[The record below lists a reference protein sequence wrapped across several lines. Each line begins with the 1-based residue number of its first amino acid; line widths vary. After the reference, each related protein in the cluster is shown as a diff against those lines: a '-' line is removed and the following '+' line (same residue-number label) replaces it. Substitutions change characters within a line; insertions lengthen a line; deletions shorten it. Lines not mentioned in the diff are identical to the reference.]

1 VSWVRDQRR
10 KIITHLENNVK
21 PSARYA
27 PAVKQ
32 KKQMRFEILRERL
45 PAIPPAKL
53 SVAQKKVAAEITAG
67 PRKDVRGPFV
77 PMMRSPGLTGP
88 TQALGAYIRWGVK
101 VPFRLAEMA
110 GLMAARDWSC
120 QYEWAV
126 HVPHAQRGGL
136 AEDTIAAIAE
146 CRRPA
151 KMKKDETIVYDFV
164 NELLKNRGVSD
175 ATYVRAVKHFGE
187 ESVVDLVGVVGY
199 YAMIAMLMNVA
210 RTAPPR
216 GGLIGLA
223 PLPQY
228 VRPVA

>member
-1 VSWVRDQRR
+1 M
-10 KIITHLENNVK
+10 TE
-21 PSARYA
+21 SAKHA

-32 KKQMRFEILRERL
+32 KKQMRFDILRERL
-45 PAIPPAKL
+45 PRIPPEKL
-53 SVAQKKVAAEITAG
+53 NAEQKKVAAEITAG

-101 VPFRLAEMA
+101 VPFRLAEFA

-126 HVPHAQRGGL
+126 HVPHALRGGL
-136 AEDTIAAIAE
+136 SQDTIDALAE

-151 KMKKDETIVYDFV
+151 RMKADEAIVYDFV
-164 NELLKNRGVSD
+164 NELLKNRSVSD
-175 ATYVRAVKHFGE
+175 TTYARAVKRFGE

-210 RTAPPR
+210 RTAPPN
-216 GGLIGLA
+216 GLLPLA
-223 PLPQY
+223 ALPQY
-228 VRPVA
+228 AKPVV

>member
-1 VSWVRDQRR
+1 M
-10 KIITHLENNVK
+10 NVAGK
-21 PSARYA
+21 HA

-32 KKQMRFEILRERL
+32 KKQMRFDILRERL

-53 SVAQKKVAAEITAG
+53 NAAQKKVAAEITNG

-77 PMMRSPGLTGP
+77 PMIRSPGLTGP

-101 VPFRLAEMA
+101 VPFKLAEMA

-136 AEDTIAAIAE
+136 SQDVIDALAE
-146 CRRPA
+146 CRRPE
-151 KMKKDETIVYDFV
+151 KMKKDEATVYDFV
-164 NELLKNRGVSD
+164 NELLKNRSVSD
-175 ATYVRAVKHFGE
+175 ATYARAVKQFGE

-210 RTAPPR
+210 RTAPPKD
-216 GGLIGLA
+216 GLIGLA

-228 VRPVA
+228 VRPVV

>member
-1 VSWVRDQRR
+1 MNSPD
-10 KIITHLENNVK
+10 KH
-21 PSARYA
+21 A

-32 KKQMRFEILRERL
+32 KKQMRFNILRERL
-45 PAIPPAKL
+45 PRIPPAKL
-53 SVAQKKVAAEITAG
+53 NAAQKKVAAEISAG

-101 VPFRLAEMA
+101 VPFRLAEFA

-126 HVPHAQRGGL
+126 HVPHALRGGL
-136 AEDTIAAIAE
+136 SQDTIAALSE
-146 CRRPA
+146 CRRPH
-151 KMKKDETIVYDFV
+151 KMKTDEAIVYDFV
-164 NELLKNRGVSD
+164 NELLKNRSVSD
-175 ATYVRAVKHFGE
+175 TTYARAVKQFGE

-210 RTAPPR
+210 RTAPR
-216 GGLIGLA
+216 RAG
-223 PLPQY
+223 Y
-228 VRPVA
+228 

>member
-1 VSWVRDQRR
+1 MNSPAE
-10 KIITHLENNVK
+10 H
-21 PSARYA
+21 A

-32 KKQMRFEILRERL
+32 KKQMRFNILRERL
-45 PAIPPAKL
+45 PRIPPAKL
-53 SVAQKKVAAEITAG
+53 NAAQKKVAAEISAG

-101 VPFRLAEMA
+101 VPFRLAEFA

-126 HVPHAQRGGL
+126 HVPHALRGGL
-136 AEDTIAAIAE
+136 SQDTIAALSE
-146 CRRPA
+146 CRRPHS
-151 KMKKDETIVYDFV
+151 MKKDETIVYDFV
-164 NELLKNRGVSD
+164 NELLKNRSVSD
-175 ATYVRAVKHFGE
+175 TTYARAVKQFGE

-210 RTAPPR
+210 RTAPPK
-216 GGLIGLA
+216 GGILELA

-228 VRPVA
+228 AEPVV

>member
-1 VSWVRDQRR
+1 MNSIA
-10 KIITHLENNVK
+10 KH
-21 PSARYA
+21 A

-32 KKQMRFEILRERL
+32 KQQMRFNILRERL
-45 PAIPPAKL
+45 PRIPPEKL
-53 SVAQKKVAAEITAG
+53 NAAQKKVAAEISAG

-101 VPFRLAEMA
+101 VPFRLAEFA

-126 HVPHAQRGGL
+126 HVPHALRGGL
-136 AEDTIAAIAE
+136 SQDTIDALAE
-146 CRRPA
+146 CRRPD
-151 KMKKDETIVYDFV
+151 KIKKDEAIVYDFV
-164 NELLKNRGVSD
+164 NELLCNRSVSD
-175 ATYVRAVKHFGE
+175 TTYARAVKHFGE

-210 RTAPPR
+210 RTAPPK
-216 GGLIGLA
+216 GGLLQLG

-228 VRPVA
+228 ARPVL

>member
-1 VSWVRDQRR
+1 M
-10 KIITHLENNVK
+10 
-21 PSARYA
+21 SAVARHA

-32 KKQMRFEILRERL
+32 KKQMRVNILRERL
-45 PAIPPAKL
+45 PRIPPEKL
-53 SVAQKKVAAEITAG
+53 TAAQQKAAADITAG

-120 QYEWAV
+120 QFEWAV
-126 HVPHAQRGGL
+126 HVPHALHGGL
-136 AEDTIAAIAE
+136 HPDTIASLAE
-146 CRRPA
+146 CRRPE
-151 KMKKDETIVYDFV
+151 KMKKDEAIVYDFV

-175 ATYVRAVKHFGE
+175 TTYARAVKHFGE

-210 RTAPPR
+210 RTSPPS
-216 GGLIGLA
+216 GMPTLA
-223 PLPQY
+223 ALPLY
-228 VRPVA
+228 SRPVV

>member
-1 VSWVRDQRR
+1 MKDA
-10 KIITHLENNVK
+10 
-21 PSARYA
+21 ARHA

-32 KKQMRFEILRERL
+32 KKQMRFNILRERL
-45 PAIPPAKL
+45 PRIPPAKL
-53 SVAQKKVAAEITAG
+53 NAAQKQAAAEISAG

-77 PMMRSPGLTGP
+77 PMLRSPGLTGP

-101 VPFRLAEMA
+101 VPFRLAEFA

-126 HVPHAQRGGL
+126 HVPHALRGGL
-136 AEDTIAAIAE
+136 AQDTIDALAE
-146 CRRPA
+146 CRRPHR
-151 KMKKDETIVYDFV
+151 MKKDEAIVYDFV
-164 NELLKNRGVSD
+164 NELLRNRSVSD
-175 ATYVRAVKHFGE
+175 TTYARAVKHFGE

-210 RTAPPR
+210 RTAPPS
-216 GGLIGLA
+216 GVLPLG

-228 VRPVA
+228 ARPVV

>member
-1 VSWVRDQRR
+1 M
-10 KIITHLENNVK
+10 KNA
-21 PSARYA
+21 ARHA

-32 KKQMRFEILRERL
+32 KKQMRFDILRERL
-45 PAIPPAKL
+45 PRISPEKL
-53 SVAQKKVAAEITAG
+53 NAAQKKVAAEISAG

-126 HVPHAQRGGL
+126 HVPHALRGGL
-136 AEDTIAAIAE
+136 PQATVDALAE
-146 CRRPA
+146 CRRPE
-151 KMKKDETIVYDFV
+151 KMKKDEAIVYDFV

-175 ATYVRAVKHFGE
+175 ATYARAVKQFGE

-210 RTAPPR
+210 RTAPPK

-228 VRPVA
+228 VRPLA

>member
-1 VSWVRDQRR
+1 MNSPA
-10 KIITHLENNVK
+10 KH
-21 PSARYA
+21 A

-32 KKQMRFEILRERL
+32 KKQMRFNILRERL
-45 PAIPPAKL
+45 PRIPPAKL
-53 SVAQKKVAAEITAG
+53 NAAQKKVAAEISAG

-101 VPFRLAEMA
+101 VPFRLAEFA

-126 HVPHAQRGGL
+126 HVPHALRGGL
-136 AEDTIAAIAE
+136 SRDTIAALSE
-146 CRRPA
+146 CRRPD
-151 KMKKDETIVYDFV
+151 KMKKDETVVYDFV
-164 NELLKNRGVSD
+164 NELLKNRSVSD
-175 ATYVRAVKHFGE
+175 TTYARAVKQFGE

-210 RTAPPR
+210 RTAPPK
-216 GGLIGLA
+216 GGILELG

-228 VRPVA
+228 AEPVV

>member
-1 VSWVRDQRR
+1 MKQ
-10 KIITHLENNVK
+10 T
-21 PSARYA
+21 ARHA

-32 KKQMRFEILRERL
+32 KKQMRIDILRERL
-45 PAIPPAKL
+45 PQIPPAKL
-53 SVAQKKVAAEITAG
+53 NAAQKKVAADITAG

-101 VPFRLAEMA
+101 VPFRLAEFA

-126 HVPHAQRGGL
+126 HVPHALRGGVSQ
-136 AEDTIAAIAE
+136 DTINALAE
-146 CRRPA
+146 CRRPE
-151 KMKKDETIVYDFV
+151 KMKKDEAIVYDFV
-164 NELLKNRGVSD
+164 NELLKNRSVSD
-175 ATYVRAVKHFGE
+175 TTYARAVKYFGE

-210 RTAPPR
+210 RTSPPS
-216 GGLIGLA
+216 GMLPLGA
-223 PLPQY
+223 LPQY
-228 VRPVA
+228 SKPVV

>member
-1 VSWVRDQRR
+1 MNTTA
-10 KIITHLENNVK
+10 IH
-21 PSARYA
+21 A

-32 KKQMRFEILRERL
+32 KKQMRFDILRERM
-45 PAIPPAKL
+45 PRIPPANL
-53 SVAQKKVAAEITAG
+53 NAAQKKVAADISAG

-101 VPFRLAEMA
+101 VPFRLAEFA

-126 HVPHAQRGGL
+126 HVPHALRGGL
-136 AEDTIAAIAE
+136 TQDTIDALAE
-146 CRRPA
+146 CRRPD
-151 KMKKDETIVYDFV
+151 KMKKDEAIVYDFV
-164 NELLKNRGVSD
+164 NELLRNRSVSD
-175 ATYVRAVKHFGE
+175 TTYARAIKQFGE

-199 YAMIAMLMNVA
+199 YVMIAMLMNVA
-210 RTAPPR
+210 RTAPPQ
-216 GGLIGLA
+216 GGLIGLL

-228 VRPVA
+228 VKPVV